1 MAMARVVM
9 RFFPRLKNSGTDL
22 PFMPKACKV
31 KSILN
36 SRPRKANSGAPSL
49 AMRTSVKPFG
59 FADADGENRRGD
71 GGAIERFH
79 FAVGDAVAENDDA
92 GARGA
97 VARGAL
103 QQLDQT
109 GARILGAQP
118 LQTARRDRLQ
128 PGAEANHAQIVITV
142 EPLDQRLWAGFE
154 LLFDEVE
161 AALCRLCL
169 RPRF

>member
-1 MAMARVVM
+1 MPNSFGVKLSVTFCSKGSASMAMARVVM

-22 PFMPKACKV
+22 PFMPKACKRQV
-31 KSILN
+31 DFELTAAKGEFRRAELGD
-36 SRPRKANSGAPSL
+36 AHVGEA
-49 AMRTSVKPFG
+49 FG

-103 QQLDQT
+103 QELDQT

-118 LQTARRDRLQ
+118 LQTARRDRL
-128 PGAEANHAQIVITV
+128 
-142 EPLDQRLWAGFE
+142 
-154 LLFDEVE
+154 
-161 AALCRLCL
+161 
-169 RPRF
+169 